1 MKNWARATAA
11 AVLMLCAVT
20 LCLTACTSE
29 SKVGEWDP
37 MKWKVVTPMAN
48 AKDGVYNV
56 PSSGSTFSVVC
67 RNYAGF
73 WFSDIQVDGKYIEWD
88 GKDIYQLDCEQFSAQ
103 IQGNKLTLDF
113 KANESAQKRNITIS
127 VTAGDVFDTFCFKQ
141 LAQQK

>member
-1 MKNWARATAA
+1 MKNWAKATAA
-11 AVLMLCAVT
+11 VALMLCAVA

-37 MKWKVVTPMAN
+37 MKWKVVTPMAK
-48 AKDGVYNV
+48 AKNGAYNV

-73 WFSDIQVDGKYIEWD
+73 WFSGVDGKNIEWY
-88 GKDIYQLDCEQFSAQ
+88 GKDIYQLDYEQFSAQ
-103 IQGNKLTLDF
+103 IQKNKLTIDF
-113 KANESAQKRNITIS
+113 KANESTQERNITIS
-127 VTAGDVFDTFCFKQ
+127 VTAGDVFDTFRFKQ